1 MFKVG
6 ITKDFLTPEGE
17 LTYEDMGLDLL
28 KNQEDI
34 SFEFMKEFSSPL
46 TADLLKGYDAIIS
59 LSPAYTSESFKGVD
73 QLKAI
78 CRFGVG
84 YDMVDLKACTDAN
97 VLVTITKGAVN
108 YSVAEA
114 TLTWM
119 LTLSHNVLPKNQLV
133 RENKWQERSKFT
145 GSELRHKTLGIIGFG
160 GIGGQLVKML
170 QPFRMNQ
177 PIVYDP
183 FINKQHAEEA
193 GVKIVDLQ
201 TLMSEADFISVNCP
215 LTDSTR
221 NLIGSKELSF
231 MKRTAYIVNTARG
244 GIINEEALCDALE
257 SKIFAGYATDVFEK
271 EPADGSARLFNMNNV
286 IMAPH
291 CIAWTNE
298 LFKEIGEMACRQII
312 QVANGTVPDHVVNTD
327 VLNKWKPKHTNLAI

>member
-28 KNQEDI
+28 RKEKDI
-34 SFEFMKEFSSPL
+34 SFEFMKEFSSPVS
-46 TADLLKGYDAIIS
+46 AEMLKGYDAIIS
-59 LSPAYTSESFKGVD
+59 LSPAYTAESFKGVD

-84 YDMVDLKACTDAN
+84 YDMVDLKACSDAN

-114 TLTWM
+114 VLTWM
-119 LTLSHNVLPKNQLV
+119 LTLAHKVLPKNQLV
-133 RENKWQERSKFT
+133 RDNKWQERSKFT
-145 GSELRHKTLGIIGFG
+145 GSELRNKTLGIIGFG

-170 QPFRMNQ
+170 PPFRMNQ

-183 FINKQHAEEA
+183 FISKQQAEEA
-193 GVKIVDLQ
+193 GVKIVDLN

-215 LTDSTR
+215 LTDTTR
-221 NLIGSKELSF
+221 NLIGLPELLL
-231 MKRTAYIVNTARG
+231 MKKTAYLLNTARG
-244 GIINEEALCDALE
+244 GIINEEALCQALE
-257 SKIFAGYATDVFEK
+257 SKSFAGYATDVFEK
-271 EPADGSARLFNMNNV
+271 EPADVNAKLFNMSNV

-298 LFKEIGEMACRQII
+298 LFKEIGEMACKQII
-312 QVANGTVPDHVVNTD
+312 QIAKGNVPDYIVNTD
-327 VLNKWKPKHTNLAI
+327 TLDKWKIKHTNLAI